1 MKGRI
6 FKNKEG
12 ARRRGVHLIPNIL
25 TTGNL
30 FSGLA
35 AMGVCVPWS
44 LGSGGNCDPDCDG
57 LRRPGRHVA
66 RLTNS
71 TSEFGVEYDSLS
83 DLISFGLAP
92 GFLIYAWALKSPGML
107 GAAIMFA
114 YVACGALRL
123 ARFNVMASSAESRF
137 FTGLPIP
144 AAAGFIVT
152 FYIFDTHIS
161 HLPASVLPSVVIALS
176 LLMGFLMVSTVK
188 YRSVKQLK
196 FAGHNHFMYLVW
208 AVLILVSVMAYP
220 ELMLFVICLA
230 YVSSGL
236 LEKGLER
243 CHRTNDAGDAGSG
256 ARVDGVKGLIAW
268 INGKEKA
275 EALFF

>member
-1 MKGRI
+1 MKGRL

-12 ARRRGVHLIPNIL
+12 KRRRGVHLIPNIL

-35 AMGVCVPWS
+35 AVVLVFHGRFEAAAIAILIAMIFDV
-44 LGSGGNCDPDCDG
+44 LDG
-57 LRRPGRHVA
+57 TSA
-66 RLTNS
+66 RLTDS

-107 GAAIMFA
+107 GAAVMFA

-123 ARFNVMASSAESRF
+123 ARFNVTGSSGDNRF

-144 AAAGFIVT
+144 AAAGFIAT
-152 FYIFDTHIS
+152 FYIFDRYIG
-161 HLPASVLPSVVIALS
+161 HLPEHVLPYVVIALS
-176 LLMGFLMVSTVK
+176 LLMSFLMVSTVK

-196 FAGHNHFMYLVW
+196 IQGHLHFMYLVW

-220 ELMLFVICLA
+220 QLMLFMICLGYA
-230 YVSSGL
+230 SSGL
-236 LEKGLER
+236 LEKAWNVLKSPEGRE
-243 CHRTNDAGDAGSG
+243 TVAGASSP
-256 ARVDGVKGLIAW
+256 LSES
-268 INGKEKA
+268 KE
-275 EALFF
+275 

>member
-1 MKGRI
+1 MKGRL

-12 ARRRGVHLIPNIL
+12 KRRRGVQLIPNIL

-35 AMGVCVPWS
+35 AVVLVYHDRLETAAIAILIAMVFDV
-44 LGSGGNCDPDCDG
+44 LDG
-57 LRRPGRHVA
+57 TSA
-66 RLTNS
+66 RLTDS

-83 DLISFGLAP
+83 DLVSFGLAP
-92 GFLIYAWALKSPGML
+92 GFLIYAWVLESPGMF

-123 ARFNVMASSAESRF
+123 ARFNVMAGSGESRY

-144 AAAGFIVT
+144 AAAGFIAT
-152 FYIFDTHIS
+152 FYIFDTYIG
-161 HLPASVLPSVVIALS
+161 HLPDSVLPSVVIALS
-176 LLMGFLMVSTVK
+176 LLMGFLMVSTVR

-196 FAGHNHFMYLVW
+196 FAGQNHFMYLVW

-220 ELMLFVICLA
+220 QLMLFVICSA

-236 LEKGLER
+236 LEKGW
-243 CHRTNDAGDAGSG
+243 N
-256 ARVDGVKGLIAW
+256 
-268 INGKEKA
+268 
-275 EALFF
+275 ALTVAPPRDTPVRAPVSSDSKD

>member
-12 ARRRGVHLIPNIL
+12 QRRRGVHLIPNVL

-35 AMGVCVPWS
+35 AVVLVFHDRLETAAIAILVAMVFDV
-44 LGSGGNCDPDCDG
+44 LDG
-57 LRRPGRHVA
+57 TSA
-66 RLTNS
+66 RLTDS
-71 TSEFGVEYDSLS
+71 SSEFGVEYDSLS

-92 GFLIYAWALKSPGML
+92 GFLIYVWVLESPVML

-123 ARFNVMASSAESRF
+123 ARFNVMAGSGESRY

-144 AAAGFIVT
+144 AAAGFIST
-152 FYIFDTHIS
+152 FYIFNAHIG
-161 HLPASVLPSVVIALS
+161 HLPDSVLPSVVIALS

-196 FAGHNHFMYLVW
+196 FAGPNHFMYLVW

-220 ELMLFVICLA
+220 QLMLFVLCLA

-236 LEKGLER
+236 LEKGW
-243 CHRTNDAGDAGSG
+243 S
-256 ARVDGVKGLIAW
+256 
-268 INGKEKA
+268 
-275 EALFF
+275 ALTVAPPRDTPVRAPVSSDSKD

>member
-1 MKGRI
+1 MRGRI
-6 FKNKEG
+6 FNNREG
-12 ARRRGVHLIPNIL
+12 KRRRGVHLIPNVL

-35 AMGVCVPWS
+35 AVVLVFHDRLETAAIAILIAMVFDV
-44 LGSGGNCDPDCDG
+44 LDG
-57 LRRPGRHVA
+57 TSA
-66 RLTNS
+66 RLTDS

-83 DLISFGLAP
+83 DLVSFGLAP
-92 GFLIYAWALKSPGML
+92 GFLIYVWLLESPGLL

-123 ARFNVMASSAESRF
+123 ARFNVMAGSGDSRF

-144 AAAGFIVT
+144 AAAGFIAT
-152 FYIFDTHIS
+152 FYIFNTHIG
-161 HLPASVLPSVVIALS
+161 HLPESVMPPVVMALS
-176 LLMGFLMVSTVK
+176 LLMAFLMVSTVR

-220 ELMLFVICLA
+220 QLMLFVICLA

-236 LEKGLER
+236 LEKGWSAVTVSVTR
-243 CHRTNDAGDAGSG
+243 DPQVRTPVSSESKD
-256 ARVDGVKGLIAW
+256 
-268 INGKEKA
+268 
-275 EALFF
+275 

>member
-1 MKGRI
+1 MKGRL

-12 ARRRGVHLIPNIL
+12 KRRRGVHLIPNIL

-35 AMGVCVPWS
+35 SVVFVFHGRFEAAAIAILIAMIFDV
-44 LGSGGNCDPDCDG
+44 LDG
-57 LRRPGRHVA
+57 TSA
-66 RLTNS
+66 RLTDS

-107 GAAIMFA
+107 GAAVMFA

-123 ARFNVMASSAESRF
+123 ARFNVMGSSGDSRF

-144 AAAGFIVT
+144 ASAGFIAT
-152 FYIFDTHIS
+152 FYIFDKHIGQLS
-161 HLPASVLPSVVIALS
+161 EDILPYVVIAVS
-176 LLMGFLMVSTVK
+176 LLMSFLMVSTVK

-196 FAGHNHFMYLVW
+196 IQGHLHFMYLVW

-220 ELMLFVICLA
+220 QLMLFMICLGYA
-230 YVSSGL
+230 VSGL
-236 LEKGLER
+236 VEKGWYAMKSPASRE
-243 CHRTNDAGDAGSG
+243 TGMGNQSPFSDS
-256 ARVDGVKGLIAW
+256 
-268 INGKEKA
+268 KE
-275 EALFF
+275 

>member
-1 MKGRI
+1 MKGRL

-12 ARRRGVHLIPNIL
+12 KRRRGVHLIPNIL

-35 AMGVCVPWS
+35 AVVLVFHGRFEAAAIAILIAMIFDV
-44 LGSGGNCDPDCDG
+44 LDG
-57 LRRPGRHVA
+57 TSA
-66 RLTNS
+66 RLTDS
-71 TSEFGVEYDSLS
+71 TSEFGIEYDSLS

-107 GAAIMFA
+107 GAAVMFA

-123 ARFNVMASSAESRF
+123 ARFNVMGSSGDNRY

-144 AAAGFIVT
+144 AAAGFIAT
-152 FYIFDTHIS
+152 FYIFDHHIWQM
-161 HLPASVLPSVVIALS
+161 PEQVRPYVVIALS
-176 LLMGFLMVSTVK
+176 LLMSFLMVSTVK

-196 FAGHNHFMYLVW
+196 IQGHLHFMYLVW

-220 ELMLFVICLA
+220 QLMLFMICVA
-230 YVSSGL
+230 YAASGL
-236 LEKGLER
+236 LEKGWNAMKLPANRETVVSS
-243 CHRTNDAGDAGSG
+243 HHSLSDSND
-256 ARVDGVKGLIAW
+256 
-268 INGKEKA
+268 
-275 EALFF
+275 

>member
-12 ARRRGVHLIPNIL
+12 KRRRGVHLIPNIL

-35 AMGVCVPWS
+35 SVLFVYHGRFEAAAIAILIAMVFDV
-44 LGSGGNCDPDCDG
+44 LDG
-57 LRRPGRHVA
+57 TSA
-66 RLTNS
+66 RLTDS

-92 GFLIYAWALKSPGML
+92 GFLIYVWALKSPGML

-123 ARFNVMASSAESRF
+123 ARFNVAGSSGDSRF
-137 FTGLPIP
+137 FMGLPIP
-144 AAAGFIVT
+144 AAAGFIST
-152 FYIFDTHIS
+152 FYIFDKHIG
-161 HLPASVLPSVVIALS
+161 HLSEAVLPYVVIALS
-176 LLMGFLMVSTVK
+176 LLLSFLMVSTVK
-188 YRSVKQLK
+188 YRSMKQLK
-196 FAGHNHFMYLVW
+196 FQGQHHFMYLVW

-220 ELMLFVICLA
+220 QLMLFVICLGYA
-230 YVSSGL
+230 TSGL
-236 LEKGLER
+236 IGKGWELIKSPGRRE
-243 CHRTNDAGDAGSG
+243 TASG
-256 ARVDGVKGLIAW
+256 TPQSLF
-268 INGKEKA
+268 NSKE
-275 EALFF
+275 

>member
-1 MKGRI
+1 MKGRL

-12 ARRRGVHLIPNIL
+12 KRRRGVHLIPNIL

-35 AMGVCVPWS
+35 SVVFVFHGRFEAAAIAILIAMIFDV
-44 LGSGGNCDPDCDG
+44 LDG
-57 LRRPGRHVA
+57 TSA
-66 RLTNS
+66 RLTDS

-107 GAAIMFA
+107 GAAVMFA

-123 ARFNVMASSAESRF
+123 ARFNVMGSSGDSRF

-144 AAAGFIVT
+144 AAAGFIAT
-152 FYIFDTHIS
+152 FYIFDKHIGQLS
-161 HLPASVLPSVVIALS
+161 EDILPYVVIAVS
-176 LLMGFLMVSTVK
+176 LLMSFLMVSTVK

-196 FAGHNHFMYLVW
+196 IQGHLHFMYLVW

-220 ELMLFVICLA
+220 QLMLFMICLGYA
-230 YVSSGL
+230 VSGL
-236 LEKGLER
+236 VEKGWYAMKSPASRE
-243 CHRTNDAGDAGSG
+243 TGMGNQSPFSDS
-256 ARVDGVKGLIAW
+256 
-268 INGKEKA
+268 KE
-275 EALFF
+275 

>member
-1 MKGRI
+1 MKGRVFQNRMKGRI
-6 FKNKEG
+6 LNNREG
-12 ARRRGVHLIPNIL
+12 KRRRGVHLIPNIL

-35 AMGVCVPWS
+35 AVVLVFHGRLEAAAIAILIAMVFDV
-44 LGSGGNCDPDCDG
+44 LDG
-57 LRRPGRHVA
+57 TSA
-66 RLTNS
+66 RLTDS

-83 DLISFGLAP
+83 DLVSFGLAP

-123 ARFNVMASSAESRF
+123 ARFNVIVASSGDSRF

-144 AAAGFIVT
+144 AAAGFLSS
-152 FYIFDTHIS
+152 FYIFNKHIG
-161 HLPASVLPSVVIALS
+161 HLSEDVLPLVVIALS
-176 LLMGFLMVSTVK
+176 LLMAFLMVSTLK

-196 FAGHNHFMYLVW
+196 FEGHHHFMYLVW
-208 AVLILVSVMAYP
+208 TVLILVSVMAYP
-220 ELMLFVICLA
+220 QLMLFLICLG

-236 LEKGLER
+236 LEKGWNVV
-243 CHRTNDAGDAGSG
+243 TD
-256 ARVDGVKGLIAW
+256 
-268 INGKEKA
+268 A
-275 EALFF
+275 EARETQVRTPVVSDSKD

>member
-12 ARRRGVHLIPNIL
+12 RRRRGVHLIPNIL

-35 AMGVCVPWS
+35 AVVLVFHNR
-44 LGSGGNCDPDCDG
+44 LGAAAVAILIAMVFDVLDG
-57 LRRPGRHVA
+57 TSA
-66 RLTNS
+66 RLTDS
-71 TSEFGVEYDSLS
+71 SSEFGVEYDSLS
-83 DLISFGLAP
+83 DLVSFGLAP
-92 GFLIYAWALKSPGML
+92 GFLIYVWVLESPGML

-123 ARFNVMASSAESRF
+123 ARFNVMAGSGDSRF

-144 AAAGFIVT
+144 AAAGLIAT
-152 FYIFDTHIS
+152 FYIFNAHIG
-161 HLPASVLPSVVIALS
+161 HLPESILPSVVIGLS
-176 LLMGFLMVSTVK
+176 LLMGFLMVGTVK
-188 YRSVKQLK
+188 YRSMKQLK

-220 ELMLFVICLA
+220 QLMLFVLHLA

-236 LEKGLER
+236 LEKGWSAVTVPTTR
-243 CHRTNDAGDAGSG
+243 DSQV
-256 ARVDGVKGLIAW
+256 RVPVSSDSKD
-268 INGKEKA
+268 
-275 EALFF
+275 

>member
-1 MKGRI
+1 MKGHIFQNRMKGRI
-6 FKNKEG
+6 LQNKEG
-12 ARRRGVHLIPNIL
+12 KRRRGVHLIPNIL

-35 AMGVCVPWS
+35 AVVLVFHGRLEAAAIAILIAMVFDV
-44 LGSGGNCDPDCDG
+44 LDG
-57 LRRPGRHVA
+57 TSA
-66 RLTNS
+66 RLTDS

-123 ARFNVMASSAESRF
+123 ARFNVIVANSGDHRF

-144 AAAGFIVT
+144 AAAGLIAT
-152 FYIFDTHIS
+152 FYIFNKHIG
-161 HLPASVLPSVVIALS
+161 HLPDDVLPSVVIALS
-176 LLMGFLMVSTVK
+176 LLMAFLMVSTVT
-188 YRSVKQLK
+188 YRSVKQLN
-196 FAGHNHFMYLVW
+196 FEGQHHFMYLVW

-220 ELMLFVICLA
+220 QLMLFLICLG

-236 LEKGLER
+236 LEKGWDLVTAADKR
-243 CHRTNDAGDAGSG
+243 DTPVRTPAVSDSED
-256 ARVDGVKGLIAW
+256 
-268 INGKEKA
+268 
-275 EALFF
+275 

>member
-12 ARRRGVHLIPNIL
+12 KRRRGVHLIPNIL

-35 AMGVCVPWS
+35 SVLFVYHGRFEAAAIAILIAMVFDV
-44 LGSGGNCDPDCDG
+44 LDG
-57 LRRPGRHVA
+57 TSA
-66 RLTNS
+66 RLTDS

-92 GFLIYAWALKSPGML
+92 GFLIYVWALKSPGML

-123 ARFNVMASSAESRF
+123 ARFNVTGSSGDSRF
-137 FTGLPIP
+137 FMGLPIP
-144 AAAGFIVT
+144 AAAGFIST
-152 FYIFDTHIS
+152 FYIFDKHIG
-161 HLPASVLPSVVIALS
+161 HLSEVVLPYVVIAVS
-176 LLMGFLMVSTVK
+176 LLLSFLMVSTVK
-188 YRSVKQLK
+188 YRSMKQLK
-196 FAGHNHFMYLVW
+196 FQGQHHFMYLVW

-220 ELMLFVICLA
+220 QLMLFVICLGYA
-230 YVSSGL
+230 TSGL
-236 LEKGLER
+236 LEKGWELIKSPGKRE
-243 CHRTNDAGDAGSG
+243 TASG
-256 ARVDGVKGLIAW
+256 TPQSLF
-268 INGKEKA
+268 NSKE
-275 EALFF
+275 

>member
-12 ARRRGVHLIPNIL
+12 NRRRGVQLIPNIL

-35 AMGVCVPWS
+35 AVVLVFHDRLETAAIAILTAMVFDV
-44 LGSGGNCDPDCDG
+44 LDG
-57 LRRPGRHVA
+57 TSA
-66 RLTNS
+66 RLTDS

-83 DLISFGLAP
+83 DLVSFGLAP
-92 GFLIYAWALKSPGML
+92 GFLIYAWVLESPGML

-123 ARFNVMASSAESRF
+123 ARFNVMAGSGEGRF

-144 AAAGFIVT
+144 AAAGFIAT
-152 FYIFDTHIS
+152 FYIFNAHIG
-161 HLPASVLPSVVIALS
+161 HLPDSILPSVVIALS

-196 FAGHNHFMYLVW
+196 FAGQNHFMHLVW

-220 ELMLFVICLA
+220 QLMLFVICLV

-236 LEKGLER
+236 LEKGW
-243 CHRTNDAGDAGSG
+243 S
-256 ARVDGVKGLIAW
+256 
-268 INGKEKA
+268 
-275 EALFF
+275 ALTVTPPRDTPVRAPVSPDSKD

>member
-12 ARRRGVHLIPNIL
+12 NRRRGVQLIPNIL

-35 AMGVCVPWS
+35 AVV
-44 LGSGGNCDPDCDG
+44 LVFDVLDG
-57 LRRPGRHVA
+57 TSA
-66 RLTNS
+66 RLTDS

-83 DLISFGLAP
+83 DLVSFGLAP
-92 GFLIYAWALKSPGML
+92 GFLIYAWVLESPGML

-123 ARFNVMASSAESRF
+123 ARFNVMAGSGEGRF

-144 AAAGFIVT
+144 AAAGFIAT
-152 FYIFDTHIS
+152 FYIFNAHIG
-161 HLPASVLPSVVIALS
+161 HLPDSILPSVVIALS

-196 FAGHNHFMYLVW
+196 FAGQNHFMHLVW

-220 ELMLFVICLA
+220 QLMLFVICLV

-236 LEKGLER
+236 LEKGW
-243 CHRTNDAGDAGSG
+243 S
-256 ARVDGVKGLIAW
+256 
-268 INGKEKA
+268 
-275 EALFF
+275 ALTVTPPRDTPVRAPVSPDSKD

>member
-12 ARRRGVHLIPNIL
+12 KRRRGVHLIPNIL

-35 AMGVCVPWS
+35 AVVFVFHERFESAAIAILIAMIFDV
-44 LGSGGNCDPDCDG
+44 LDG
-57 LRRPGRHVA
+57 TSA
-66 RLTNS
+66 RLTDS

-92 GFLIYAWALKSPGML
+92 GFLIYAWALESPGML
-107 GAAIMFA
+107 GAAVMFA

-123 ARFNVMASSAESRF
+123 ARFNVMGSSGDSRF

-144 AAAGFIVT
+144 AAAGFIST
-152 FYIFDTHIS
+152 FYIFDKHIS
-161 HLPASVLPSVVIALS
+161 HFSDAALPYVVIALS
-176 LLMGFLMVSTVK
+176 LLMSFLMVSTVK

-196 FAGHNHFMYLVW
+196 FQGHHHFMYLVW

-220 ELMLFVICLA
+220 QLMLFMICLGYA
-230 YVSSGL
+230 ASGL
-236 LEKGLER
+236 LEK
-243 CHRTNDAGDAGSG
+243 
-256 ARVDGVKGLIAW
+256 AW
-268 INGKEKA
+268 VSIKMPGRRETIVSTPPSYSDSKE
-275 EALFF
+275 